1 MTPETRPAAALQEP
15 ADIFFAR
22 LAGGFVLRTLA
33 TASEV
38 FEGDMM
44 LGVVFMAIG
53 QATVS
58 HIAPERHLAD
68 LQAGLV
74 PNDMRHPVSV
84 LSIAGSLN
92 IPRETVRRYVSRLVD
107 LGYCQR
113 VRGRRVIIPGEV
125 YQRPELVQALN
136 LNKRDLLL
144 LLAAYRRA
152 GAPKDDEN

>member
-1 MTPETRPAAALQEP
+1 M
-15 ADIFFAR
+15 FFAR

-33 TASEV
+33 NASEA

-58 HIAPERHLAD
+58 HIAPERHLTD
-68 LQAGLV
+68 FDAGLT
-74 PNDMRHPVSV
+74 PDDMRRPVSV

-92 IPRETVRRYVSRLVD
+92 IPRETARRYVSRLID

-113 VRGRRVIIPGEV
+113 VHGRRVIVPGEV
-125 YQRPELVQALN
+125 YRRPELVQTLGH
-136 LNKRDLLL
+136 NKRDLLL
-144 LLAAYRRA
+144 LIAAYRRA
-152 GAPKDDEN
+152 GAPNEDPSNPI

>member
-1 MTPETRPAAALQEP
+1 MTPEGPAPAAVEP
-15 ADIFFAR
+15 ADMFFAR

-33 TASEV
+33 NASEV

-58 HIAPERHLAD
+58 HIAPERHLTD
-68 LQAGLV
+68 FDAGLT
-74 PNDMRHPVSV
+74 PDDMRRPVSV

-92 IPRETVRRYVSRLVD
+92 IPRETARRYVARLID

-113 VRGRRVIIPGEV
+113 VHGRRVIIPGEV
-125 YQRPELVQALN
+125 YRRPELAQALGHS
-136 LNKRDLLL
+136 KRDLLML
-144 LLAAYRRA
+144 IAAYRRG
-152 GAPKDDEN
+152 GAPNDEAS

>member
-1 MTPETRPAAALQEP
+1 MTPEPTEEP

-22 LAGGFVLRTLA
+22 LSGAFVLRTLA
-33 TASEV
+33 NASEV

-44 LGVVFMAIG
+44 LGIVFMAIG

-58 HIAPERHLAD
+58 HVAAERHLSEFE
-68 LQAGLV
+68 AGV
-74 PNDMRHPVSV
+74 APDDMRHPVSV

-92 IPRETVRRYVSRLVD
+92 IPRETARRYVSRLID

-113 VRGRRVIIPGEV
+113 VHGRRVIIPGEV
-125 YQRPELVQALN
+125 YQRPELVQALH

-152 GAPKDDEN
+152 GAPKDDAI